1 MRRRALIASLL
12 LSVGLY
18 SPFVATKAQQIQT
31 QQGIAFIT
39 GGVGLDEREAIEA
52 MAGDF
57 SLKLRFALKGG
68 SYIADVQ
75 VRIQDEQGEPVLES
89 AADGPWFLVDLA
101 PGKYTVLASDPNE
114 KLQRDVQ
121 VQQGRQ
127 TEVVFHF
134 KDR

>member
-12 LSVGLY
+12 LSFGIC
-18 SPFVATKAQQIQT
+18 SPFAAANAQQVQT
-31 QQGIAFIT
+31 QQGIDFIT
-39 GGVGLDEREAIEA
+39 GGVGLDEREALEA

-75 VRIQDEQGEPVLES
+75 VRIEDEEGKAVLEG
-89 AADGPWFLVDLA
+89 AADGPWFLVDLK
-101 PGKYTVLASDPNE
+101 PGKYTVRASDPNE

-121 VQQGRQ
+121 VRDGSQA
-127 TEVVFHF
+127 ELVFHF